1 MDRQQL
7 RSVLAHEGV
16 NPQAYALDTKPADTA
31 DDTYAIDP
39 YGFGWRVYYKADGCS
54 VRERTFGSEDEAC
67 EHLLNLVLRD
77 PHTRIPRQQRAS

>member
-7 RSVLAHEGV
+7 RAVLEHEGV
-16 NPQAYALDTKPADTA
+16 SPLAYALDAKPAETA

-39 YGFGWRVYYKADGCS
+39 YGFGWRVFFKADGS
-54 VRERTFGSEDEAC
+54 STRERTFGSEDEAC

-77 PHTRIPRQQRAS
+77 PHTRIPRQPRAS